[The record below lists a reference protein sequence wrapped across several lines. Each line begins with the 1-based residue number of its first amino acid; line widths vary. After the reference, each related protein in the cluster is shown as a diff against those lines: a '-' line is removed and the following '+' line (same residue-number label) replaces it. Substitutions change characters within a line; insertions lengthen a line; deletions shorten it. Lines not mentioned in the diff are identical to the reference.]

1 MKDLFLY
8 ILDMSITSTYLI
20 LGIIILRYVLKNI
33 PKKYRL
39 ILWGCLGIRLICPF
53 SFKSIFSIVPYN
65 PISTHLDKEVPTF
78 ELGNHAIINPIIQNP
93 ISQTINPIEII
104 LSIICIL
111 WIVGLFCLMSYTM
124 FEYFNIKRRINES
137 ILLTD
142 NIYLSDR
149 ITTPF
154 IFGIFKPRI
163 YIPSIL
169 DEKEIHYVVAH
180 ESIHLK
186 YHHHQIKIFSY
197 LLLILHW
204 FNPIMWFAYSM
215 LCKDLELICDELT
228 IKHFDLNERKEY
240 LTTLVHCS
248 STKEKILSPMAFAE
262 IGVKERIQTIV
273 RNKKPTRILFAL
285 SLVLFIIF
293 SLCLMT
299 NPKFNKNIDDELYA
313 YLTTELLERDQRYKL
328 RENDFHY
335 VEIEVLGVEEENEI
349 ITVYAIEYG
358 ASYGYG
364 LEMFKDTGYRIPM
377 VYTVKRNNEE
387 YQLLDVWQPEDGE
400 GYGDSIKEKFPFTL
414 EGKAIY
420 SIDILN
426 KHDGKEQA
434 MEYFK
439 KKEMMNISYIHFNSD
454 GSINTSLD
462 LDKEKQ
468 TFVLNVQ
475 NHELIGEYTYDESND
490 NLKLLSTNGKQYTFK
505 HVAGLLY
512 FIQDSSSM
520 DLIEDY
526 TEFQFIEKNNG
537 TY

>member
-1 MKDLFLY
+1 MKDLFLN
-8 ILDMSITSTYLI
+8 ILNMSITSTYII

-53 SFKSIFSIVPYN
+53 SFESIFSIVPHN
-65 PISTHLDKEVPTF
+65 PIYIDKKIPTF
-78 ELGNHAIINPIIQNP
+78 ELGNNETINPIIQNP
-93 ISQTINPIEII
+93 ISQTINPIEMI
-104 LSIICIL
+104 LSILCII
-111 WIVGLFCLMSYTM
+111 WIIGSFSLIIYTI
-124 FEYFNIKRRINES
+124 FEYFKMKKRINES

-149 ITTPF
+149 INTPF

-186 YHHHQIKIFSY
+186 YHHHQIKMFSY

-215 LCKDLELICDELT
+215 LCKDLELICDELA

-299 NPKFNKNIDDELYA
+299 NPRFNKNIDNELYA
-313 YLTTELLERDQRYKL
+313 YLTTELLEIDQRYKQ

-364 LEMFKDTGYRIPM
+364 LEMFKDTGHLIPM
-377 VYTVKRNNEE
+377 VYTIEKKNNQ
-387 YQLLDVWQPEDGE
+387 YQLLEIWQPEDGE
-400 GYGDSIKEKFPFTL
+400 GYGDSIKDKFPLTL
-414 EGKAIY
+414 EGKALY
-420 SIDILN
+420 PFDYKKEKN
-426 KHDGKEQA
+426 GKEKA
-434 MEYFK
+434 IEYFEK
-439 KKEMMNISYIHFNSD
+439 NELMNLTYIHFNSD
-454 GSINTSLD
+454 GSVKALLE
-462 LDKEKQ
+462 LDKENKI
-468 TFVLNVQ
+468 FVLKMQ
-475 NHELIGEYTYDESND
+475 NHEYIGEYTYDESSD
-490 NLKLLSTNGKQYTFK
+490 KLKLLALDGKQYTFE
-505 HVAGLLY
+505 HHGGLLH
-512 FIQDSSSM
+512 FIQDLSSS
-520 DLIEDY
+520 DLLEDY
-526 TEFQFIEKNNG
+526 AEFRFVEKK
-537 TY
+537 